1 MKIYGVALVGI
12 LTALGGLVGN
22 ARADTVI
29 ASKAYVDSKIADVA
43 TEALNTFTTTG
54 SGNVVKSISESNG
67 AITATL
73 GNIGSADIT
82 DGTIAAADLADNAV
96 TTAKIAN
103 LNVTTDKLAAS
114 AVTHAKLAS
123 DAVESSN
130 IKDGTIA
137 NADISASAAVDYTKM
152 NSGLS
157 SVNTGTGDYSSS
169 CVEGAPCILTF
180 FIKNSTK
187 YYRWTSLNPEGLTAL

>member
-1 MKIYGVALVGI
+1 VL
-12 LTALGGLVGN
+12 
-22 ARADTVI
+22 
-29 ASKAYVDSKIADVA
+29 S
-43 TEALNTFTTTG
+43 TFTTTG
-54 SGNVVKSISESNG
+54 SGSVVKSISESNG

-73 GNIGSADIT
+73 GNIVSADIT
-82 DGTIAAADLADNAV
+82 DGTIAAADLADGA
-96 TTAKIAN
+96 
-103 LNVTTDKLAAS
+103 VTTDKLAAS

-123 DAVESSN
+123 DAVESGN